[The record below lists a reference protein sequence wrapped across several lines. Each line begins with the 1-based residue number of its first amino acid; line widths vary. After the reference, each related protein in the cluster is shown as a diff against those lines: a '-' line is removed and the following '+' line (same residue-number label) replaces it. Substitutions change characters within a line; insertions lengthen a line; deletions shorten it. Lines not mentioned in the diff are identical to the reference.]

1 MTTPGNTVLIVDD
14 LPLHQRLAGSYFDKL
29 EGWTLTYAS
38 NGVEAL
44 QMLKEKPANLVLT
57 DLIMP
62 EMDGLELTQAIRTQ
76 YPMIPVILMTDHGSE
91 EVAIRALQA
100 GAASYVPKKHL
111 QSHLIET
118 VEQVMTVAQ
127 SKTNAQR
134 ILETIDCVETE
145 FVLENDIGLVAP
157 LVAHL
162 EESLARMKLCE
173 PGGLILIGVALH
185 EAITNAIFH
194 GNLELKSSLK
204 EESEKAYYDLASKR
218 RNEDPYAPRRVWV
231 TATMTRHSATFTVR
245 DEGPGF
251 DPGLLPDPTD
261 PKNLAKV
268 SGRGLLL
275 IQTFMD
281 RVEHNAVGNQI
292 TMVKNRT
299 HARTEP
305 ATSTEM
311 GSS

>member
-1 MTTPGNTVLIVDD
+1 MTTATSPGNIVLIVDD

-29 EGWTLTYAS
+29 EGWSLAYAS

-44 QMLKEKPANLVLT
+44 QRLKEKSVSLVLT

-62 EMDGLELTQAIRTQ
+62 EMDGLELTQAIRAQ

-91 EVAIRALQA
+91 EVAIRALQS

-111 QSHLIET
+111 QTHLIDT

-134 ILETIDCVETE
+134 ILQTVGRTETD
-145 FVLENDIGLVAP
+145 FVLENDVALVAP

-162 EESLARMKLCE
+162 EEGLARMKICE
-173 PGGLILIGVALH
+173 PSGLILIGVALH

-194 GNLELKSSLK
+194 GNLELSSSLK
-204 EESEKAYYDLASKR
+204 EESEKSYYDLAAKR
-218 RNEDPYAPRRVWV
+218 RTEEPYAPRRVLV
-231 TATMTRHSATFTVR
+231 TASMTRHTATFIVR

-251 DPGLLPDPTD
+251 DPSLLPDPTD
-261 PKNLAKV
+261 PANLAKV

-281 RVEHNAVGNQI
+281 RVEHNPTGNEI

-299 HARTEP
+299 Q
-305 ATSTEM
+305 S
-311 GSS
+311 